1 MGEFRTTILPLLTFT
16 CYVVS
21 SYAKTRFCPGLSEG
35 IKGVYY
41 IYTGLCGG
49 LIGLDLG

>member
-1 MGEFRTTILPLLTFT
+1 MGEFRTTILISLAFT

-35 IKGVYY
+35 IKRGFTISIVVYAV
-41 IYTGLCGG
+41 I
-49 LIGLDLG
+49 